1 MKAFRRGTHASFS
14 LTGRDSRRM
23 TKIPDKLYFKI
34 GEVARITR
42 VKPYV
47 LRYWESEFKIISP
60 KKSLAKQRVYTRK
73 DVDLILEIKN
83 LLYKEKFTLD
93 GAKRKVRE
101 ARPES
106 RSGKPSQLAL
116 PFTEEA
122 YRKTIRDIKKELCS
136 IRELL
141 VQA

>member
-1 MKAFRRGTHASFS
+1 MDA
-14 LTGRDSRRM
+14 DSRRM
-23 TKIPDKLYFKI
+23 TNIPDKLYFKI

-93 GAKRKVRE
+93 GAKRKVR
-101 ARPES
+101 ASRPES
-106 RSGKPSQLAL
+106 GKSGQLAL

-136 IRELL
+136 IREML
-141 VQA
+141 VGP